1 MPELPE
7 VQTVVNYIKPLC
19 VGKKLM
25 RVKPVWSKV
34 LHNFNEGFNSDF
46 KSNEV
51 RDVYRRAKF
60 IIIAFED
67 YILACLLYTSPSPRD
82 LSTSRMP
89 SSA

>member
-19 VGKKLM
+19 IGKKLI

-46 KSNEV
+46 KNNEV
-51 RDVYRRAKF
+51 RDIYRRAKF
-60 IIIAFED
+60 IIIKSWMNKTCIRFLIRCLFD
-67 YILACLLYTSPSPRD
+67 LAITFGLD
-82 LSTSRMP
+82 F
-89 SSA
+89 